1 MTGATAPA
9 AGTAA
14 AGRVAP
20 RRGPLPALHFARLA
34 LFPGPS
40 WRGGRTRP
48 IVVPMAKADD
58 TVADLGFYKA
68 VGARVRELRAAAGMT
83 QDALAAATGMN
94 PDFVWRVEA
103 GRQNLSLKTI
113 GRLALALDVPL
124 TAFFEGISPDA
135 AVMEPRRAASTR
147 SAASDGQ

>member
-1 MTGATAPA
+1 
-9 AGTAA
+9 
-14 AGRVAP
+14 
-20 RRGPLPALHFARLA
+20 
-34 LFPGPS
+34 
-40 WRGGRTRP
+40 
-48 IVVPMAKADD
+48 MAKADD
-58 TVADLGFYKA
+58 TAADLGFYKA

-135 AVMEPRRAASTR
+135 AVMEPRRAASAR
-147 SAASDGQ
+147 SAPSDGQ